1 MGPDEFRLR
10 YIAENVPL
18 VLDGLAASWPALQR
32 WITRDGMPDYEY
44 LKARYGGEQVPV
56 TLQNYEN
63 ETTAD
68 FGCSRM
74 VFEDYLT
81 YLQCTESHKS
91 HNSGVI
97 SYLKDWHFA
106 QHHENEAVYTV
117 PPHVSDDWM
126 NSYWSAKTDGDTCDG
141 ESDFRFVYCGPAG
154 SWTPLHTDVFDSFSW
169 SCNLCGRKRWL
180 LFQPSDALKLEPHMH
195 SVRKFEDLATDAA
208 FGDSLASVRP
218 LEIIQEAGEL
228 IFVPSGWAHEV
239 TNLDIVI
246 SINC

>member
-81 YLQCTESHKS
+81 YLQVTYIVMAYIVMAYIVMAYIVMTRGWCLRIISHIYSALS
-91 HNSGVI
+91 HTSR
-97 SYLKDWHFA
+97 
-106 QHHENEAVYTV
+106 T
-117 PPHVSDDWM
+117 
-126 NSYWSAKTDGDTCDG
+126 T
-141 ESDFRFVYCGPAG
+141 
-154 SWTPLHTDVFDSFSW
+154 
-169 SCNLCGRKRWL
+169 
-180 LFQPSDALKLEPHMH
+180 
-195 SVRKFEDLATDAA
+195 AA
-208 FGDSLASVRP
+208 
-218 LEIIQEAGEL
+218 
-228 IFVPSGWAHEV
+228 
-239 TNLDIVI
+239 
-246 SINC
+246 